1 MFAADSSGN
10 GDNMKKPELLAP
22 AGDLV
27 RMRYAFAYGADA
39 VYAGQPAFSLRSR
52 ENGFKNLDD
61 LAEGISYAHGIGK
74 KFYLT
79 SNVIPRNVK
88 VESFQRALTQALELK
103 PDALIVADPGFVG
116 WLRKEF
122 PEVEVHLSVQANT
135 TNYLAADFW
144 HGLGVR
150 RIILSRELRLSE
162 ILEIKEHVPDL
173 ELEVFVHGAVCMAMS
188 GRCMLS
194 NWVTHR
200 DANQGACDNSC
211 RMPYRLYA
219 NQGPQCED
227 YRPHEGDFRLQRT
240 DRLELDP
247 IALDEDTWGTYFMSS
262 RDLCALDVI
271 PELVQ
276 GGLDSFKIEGR
287 TRSVYYLSQVVRAYR
302 MAIDACVKAMENGSA
317 CSADLVPEESR
328 RAISFVDGRGFMPGF
343 LRGPL
348 PQNYESTHVAASG
361 GCVCAQVLDYDSD
374 MGLCRVNVKNPF
386 AVDDALELMTP
397 EGMRPCE
404 IESLMDFRGASAD
417 RLNPGTEGRI
427 VMRNDVL
434 KNTDNAKYSFVVKK
448 HTAFSSMKS

>member
-1 MFAADSSGN
+1 
-10 GDNMKKPELLAP
+10 MKVPELLAP
-22 AGDLV
+22 AGDLI
-27 RMRYAFAYGADA
+27 RMKYAFAYGADA
-39 VYAGQPAFSLRSR
+39 VYAGQPAFSLRAR

-61 LAEGISYAHGIGK
+61 LAQGIAYAHEQGK

-88 VESFQRALTQALELK
+88 VESFQKALLAALELK

-116 WLRKEF
+116 WLRKTS
-122 PEVEVHLSVQANT
+122 PETEVHLSVQANT
-135 TNYLAADFW
+135 TNYLAAQFW
-144 HGLGVR
+144 RDLGVR

-162 ILEIKEHVPDL
+162 ILEIKERNPDL

-219 NQGPQCED
+219 NEGPQCED
-227 YRPHEGDFRLQRT
+227 YREHEGNFSLQRT
-240 DRLELDP
+240 DRPELP
-247 IALDEDTWGTYFMSS
+247 PVALDEDTWGTYFMSS

-302 MAIDACVKAMENGSA
+302 MAIDACACALEAGSP
-317 CSADLVPEESR
+317 CSVDLVPGESR

-348 PQNYESTHVAASG
+348 PQNYESTHVAAEG
-361 GCVCAQVLDYDSD
+361 GCVCAQVLDYESTT
-374 MGLCRVNVKNPF
+374 GAYRVNVKNPF
-386 AVDDALELMTP
+386 TMDDSLELMTP
-397 EGMRPCE
+397 AGMQPCE
-404 IESLMDFRGASAD
+404 VTGMVDFRGAAVD

-427 VMRNDVL
+427 FVQEDVL
-434 KNTDNAKYSFVVKK
+434 QNTEMAKFGFIVKKNTANL
-448 HTAFSSMKS
+448 

>member
-1 MFAADSSGN
+1 
-10 GDNMKKPELLAP
+10 MKKPELLAP
-22 AGDLV
+22 AGDLT
-27 RMRYAFAYGADA
+27 RMKYAYAYGADA

-61 LAEGISYAHGIGK
+61 LAEGIAYARALGK

-88 VESFQRALTQALELK
+88 VEAFQKALLAAIELK

-116 WLRKEF
+116 WLRKECSD
-122 PEVEVHLSVQANT
+122 VEIHLSVQANT
-135 TNYLAADFW
+135 TNYLAAKFW
-144 HGLGVR
+144 HDLGVR

-162 ILEIKEHVPDL
+162 ILEIKEKLPDL

-219 NQGPQCED
+219 NSGPQVED
-227 YRPHEGDFRLQRT
+227 YREHEGSFILQRT
-240 DRLELDP
+240 DRPELP
-247 IALDEDTWGTYFMSS
+247 PVALDEDTWGTYFMSS
-262 RDLCALDVI
+262 RDLCALDVV
-271 PELVQ
+271 PSLVE

-302 MAIDACVKAMENGSA
+302 MAIDACAEALAGGATAGSE
-317 CSADLVPEESR
+317 LVPQESR

-343 LRGPL
+343 LKGPL
-348 PQNYESTHVAASG
+348 PQNYESTHVAAAG
-361 GCVCAQVLDYDSD
+361 GCVAAQVLDFDPASSSF
-374 MGLCRVNVKNPF
+374 RVNVKNPF
-386 AVDDALELMTP
+386 SMDDKLELMTP
-397 EGMRPCE
+397 SGMVPCE
-404 IESLMDFRGASAD
+404 VSGLLDFRGAAAD
-417 RLNPGTEGRI
+417 RLNPGTEGRVI
-427 VMRNDVL
+427 VQGDVL
-434 KNTDNAKYSFVVKK
+434 KNTGNADFGFFVRII
-448 HTAFSSMKS
+448 TA

>member
-1 MFAADSSGN
+1 MV
-10 GDNMKKPELLAP
+10 KKPELLAP
-22 AGDLV
+22 AGDLN
-27 RMRYAFAYGADA
+27 RMKYAFAYGADA

-61 LAEGISYAHGIGK
+61 LAAGIAYAHELGK

-88 VESFQRALTQALELK
+88 VEAFQKALLSALELK

-116 WLRKEF
+116 WLRKVS
-122 PEVEVHLSVQANT
+122 PETEVHLSVQANT
-135 TNYLAADFW
+135 TNYLAAQFW
-144 HGLGVR
+144 HDLGVR

-162 ILEIKEHVPDL
+162 ILEIKERVPDL

-219 NQGPQCED
+219 NPGPQCEE
-227 YRPHEGDFRLQRT
+227 YHMHEGDFSLQRT
-240 DRLELDP
+240 DRPELDP

-302 MAIDACVKAMENGSA
+302 MAIDAVANGGA
-317 CSADLVPEESR
+317 VPDESR

-348 PQNYESTHVAASG
+348 PQNYEATHVDAAG
-361 GCVCAQVLDYDSD
+361 GCVAAQVLDYDAETES
-374 MGLCRVNVKNPF
+374 CRVNVKNPF
-386 AVDDALELMTP
+386 SMDDKLELMLP
-397 EGMRPCE
+397 GKMAPCE
-404 IESLMDFRGASAD
+404 VTSLLDFKGAAVD
-417 RLNPGTEGRI
+417 RVNPGTEARVFVRECGLENTNLAKFAFFVR
-427 VMRNDVL
+427 
-434 KNTDNAKYSFVVKK
+434 KNAT
-448 HTAFSSMKS
+448 

>member
-1 MFAADSSGN
+1 
-10 GDNMKKPELLAP
+10 MKKPELLAP
-22 AGDLV
+22 AGDLT
-27 RMRYAFAYGADA
+27 RMKYAYAYGADA

-61 LAEGISYAHGIGK
+61 LAEGIAYAHALGK

-88 VESFQRALTQALELK
+88 VEAFQKALLQAIELK

-116 WLRKEF
+116 WLRKTC
-122 PEVEVHLSVQANT
+122 PDVEIHLSVQANT
-135 TNYLAADFW
+135 TNYLAAKFW
-144 HGLGVR
+144 YDLGVR

-162 ILEIKEHVPDL
+162 ILEIKEQLPDL

-219 NQGPQCED
+219 NSGPQAQD
-227 YRPHEGDFRLQRT
+227 YREHEGEFSLQRT
-240 DRLELDP
+240 DRPELP
-247 IALDEDTWGTYFMSS
+247 PVALDEDTWGTYFMSS

-271 PELVQ
+271 PSLVQ
-276 GGLDSFKIEGR
+276 GRLDSFKIEGR

-302 MAIDACVKAMENGSA
+302 MAIDASVQGLESGAE
-317 CSADLVPEESR
+317 CSPELIPQESR

-343 LRGPL
+343 LKGPL
-348 PQNYESTHVAASG
+348 PQNYESTHVAAEG
-361 GCVCAQVLDYDSD
+361 GCVAAQVLDYDPASKSF
-374 MGLCRVNVKNPF
+374 RVNVKNPF
-386 AVDDALELMTP
+386 SMDDKLELMTP
-397 EGMRPCE
+397 SGMVPCE
-404 IESLMDFRGASAD
+404 VEGLLDFRGAAAD
-417 RLNPGTEGRI
+417 RLNPGTEGR
-427 VMRNDVL
+427 VLVQADVL
-434 KNTDNAKYSFVVKK
+434 GSTGNAEFGFFVRKI
-448 HTAFSSMKS
+448 TA

>member
-1 MFAADSSGN
+1 MV
-10 GDNMKKPELLAP
+10 KKPELLAP
-22 AGDLV
+22 AGDLN
-27 RMRYAFAYGADA
+27 RMKYAFAYGADA

-61 LAEGISYAHGIGK
+61 LAAGIAYAHELGK

-88 VESFQRALTQALELK
+88 VEAFQKALLSALELK

-116 WLRKEF
+116 WLRKVS
-122 PEVEVHLSVQANT
+122 PEMEVHLSVQANT
-135 TNYLAADFW
+135 TNYLAAQFW
-144 HGLGVR
+144 HDLGVR

-162 ILEIKEHVPDL
+162 ILEIKERVPDL

-219 NQGPQCED
+219 NPGPQCEE
-227 YRPHEGDFRLQRT
+227 YHMHEGDFSLQRT
-240 DRLELDP
+240 DRPELDP

-302 MAIDACVKAMENGSA
+302 MAIDAVANGGA
-317 CSADLVPEESR
+317 VPDESR

-348 PQNYESTHVAASG
+348 PQNYEATHVDAAG
-361 GCVCAQVLDYDSD
+361 GCVAAQVLDYDAETES
-374 MGLCRVNVKNPF
+374 CRVNVKNPF
-386 AVDDALELMTP
+386 SMDDKLELMLP
-397 EGMRPCE
+397 GKMAPCE
-404 IESLMDFRGASAD
+404 VTSLLDFKGAAVD
-417 RLNPGTEGRI
+417 RVNPGTEARVFVRECGLENTNLAKFAFFVR
-427 VMRNDVL
+427 
-434 KNTDNAKYSFVVKK
+434 KNAT
-448 HTAFSSMKS
+448 